1 MKKIIVLCIM
11 MLSLSSTA
19 FAKNE
24 IIVDRIVGKY
34 AVCEMENGRMK
45 NVKLTKFTSKP
56 KEGDVVEATSKGKYK
71 VNKSKTKSRK
81 NSISRV
87 FSSLLTN
94 GGYKRV
100 V

>member
-1 MKKIIVLCIM
+1 MKKVIVLCIT
-11 MLSLSSTA
+11 MLILTSTA

-24 IIVDRIVGKY
+24 IVVDRIVGKY
-34 AVCEMENGRMK
+34 AVCEMENGKMK
-45 NVKLTKFTSKP
+45 NIKLTKFTSKP

-71 VNKSKTKSRK
+71 VNKAKTKSRK
-81 NSISRV
+81 NSINKL
-87 FSSLLTN
+87 FNSLFTN

>member
-34 AVCEMENGRMK
+34 AVCEMENGIMK
-45 NVKLTKFTSKP
+45 NIKLTKFTSKP
-56 KEGDVVEATSKGKYK
+56 KEGDVVETTSKGKYK

-81 NSISRV
+81 NSISKI
-87 FSSLLTN
+87 FNCLLTS

>member
-11 MLSLSSTA
+11 MLSLSSIA
-19 FAKNE
+19 FAKSE

-34 AVCEMENGRMK
+34 AVCEMQNGKMK
-45 NVKLTKFTSKP
+45 NIKLTKFTSKP

-71 VNKSKTKSRK
+71 VNKSKTKSRM
-81 NSISRV
+81 NSISKM
-87 FSSLLTN
+87 FSKLLTS